1 MEELKR
7 TNRITIG
14 VFAFLA
20 VIILGA
26 LTIKKPTEVYKF
38 TPQQMNEEL
47 ILVYHVTPEQAVD
60 MLADTVSTVFVD
72 LRSIYD
78 YEKGNLENSINIPI
92 PMLLDKGNKKL
103 FDGWKEDSVTVVF
116 YGNDQ
121 LQANAPWMMMYQ
133 LGYTNSVTL
142 LGGYDYMDK
151 QLAGTLT
158 DDSNFEM
165 EYPAADFK
173 GILDKASEGAETVTT
188 QAPKKTVVVRKK
200 KKKAAEGG
208 C

>member
-7 TNRITIG
+7 TKRITIG

-20 VIILGA
+20 IIIIGA
-26 LTIKKPTEVYKF
+26 LNIKKPKDVYQF

-47 ILVYHVTPEQAVD
+47 ILVYQITPEEAVE
-60 MLADTVSTVFVD
+60 LLKDTVSTVFVD

-78 YEKGNLENSINIPI
+78 YEKGKLGNAINIPI
-92 PMLLDKGNKKL
+92 PMLLNEDNKML
-103 FDGWKEDSVTVVF
+103 FETWKKDSVRVVF

-133 LGYTNSVTL
+133 LGYTNTATL
-142 LGGYDYMDK
+142 MGGKNYMDL
-151 QLAGTLT
+151 QMAGLLT
-158 DDSNFEM
+158 ENSTYET
-165 EYPAADFK
+165 EYPAVDFK
-173 GILDKASEGAETVTT
+173 GILDKASAGQETVTT

>member
-7 TNRITIG
+7 TKRITIG

-20 VIILGA
+20 IIILGA
-26 LTIKKPTEVYKF
+26 LTIKKPKDVYKF

-78 YEKGNLENSINIPI
+78 YEKGKLGNAINIPI
-92 PMLLDKGNKKL
+92 PMLLDKENKKL
-103 FDGWKEDSVTVVF
+103 FDAWKMDSVLVVF

-133 LGYTNSVTL
+133 LGYTNTVTL
-142 LGGYDYMDK
+142 LGGKDYMDM
-151 QLAGTLT
+151 QLVGTLSDNST
-158 DDSNFEM
+158 FET
-165 EYPAADFK
+165 EYPAVDFK
-173 GILDKASEGAETVTT
+173 GILEKASEGQEVVTAK
-188 QAPKKTVVVRKK
+188 APKKTVVVRKK

>member
-7 TNRITIG
+7 TKRITIG

-26 LTIKKPTEVYKF
+26 LTIKRPTEVYKF
-38 TPQQMNEEL
+38 SPQQMNEEL

-78 YEKGNLENSINIPI
+78 YEKGNLSNSINIPI
-92 PMLLDKGNKKL
+92 PMLLDEEKKKL
-103 FDGWKEDSVTVVF
+103 FETWKEDSVTLVF

-133 LGYTNSVTL
+133 LGYTNTVTL
-142 LGGYDYMDK
+142 LGGKDYMDK
-151 QLAGTLT
+151 QMDGQLT
-158 DDSNFEM
+158 DDSNYET
-165 EYPAADFK
+165 EYPAVDFK
-173 GILDKASEGAETVTT
+173 GIIAKGGAEKESAST

>member
-7 TNRITIG
+7 TKRITIG

-20 VIILGA
+20 IIIIGVLN
-26 LTIKKPTEVYKF
+26 IKKPKDVYQF

-47 ILVYHVTPEQAVD
+47 ILVYQVTPEEAVE
-60 MLADTVSTVFVD
+60 LLKDTISTVFVD

-78 YEKGNLENSINIPI
+78 YEKGKLGNAINIPI
-92 PMLLDKGNKKL
+92 PMLLNEDNKKL
-103 FDGWKEDSVTVVF
+103 FETWEKDSVRVVL

-133 LGYTNSVTL
+133 LGYTNTATL
-142 LGGYDYMDK
+142 MGGKNYMDL
-151 QLAGTLT
+151 QMDGLLT
-158 DDSNFEM
+158 ESSTYET
-165 EYPAADFK
+165 EYPAVDFK
-173 GILDKASEGAETVTT
+173 GILDKASAGQETVIK